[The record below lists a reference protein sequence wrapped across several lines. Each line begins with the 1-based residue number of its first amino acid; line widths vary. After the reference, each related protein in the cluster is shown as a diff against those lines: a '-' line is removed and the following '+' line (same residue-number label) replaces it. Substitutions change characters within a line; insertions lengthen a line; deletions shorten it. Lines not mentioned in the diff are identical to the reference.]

1 MTKEDIIEI
10 IKEWNYYD
18 LPEVLDRKLDITK
31 FLSWKIKKVITISGF
46 RRSGKTY
53 MLFLMAKKIGKEKTV
68 YINFEDKRL
77 SDIKFK
83 DLLDSLREYYGNK
96 KLILLLDEVQEIED
110 WGKWLRN
117 LNDLPNYLVIA
128 TGSSSKVGLEEI
140 PTELRGRSITL
151 TLFPLDF
158 EEFLIFKGE
167 KPDIPKGIILKYLK
181 EYLEFGGLPE
191 IVLEDN
197 ILKKSLYLKEYFNTF
212 VARDIIERYNILNK
226 KALDFIF
233 KYLLNSTFITYSK
246 IYRTM
251 KSLGYEIGKSTIIE
265 YLSYIE
271 KSYFSYFLPLYG
283 SIKKREQS
291 QKKVY
296 IIDNFFIKEFGTNVG
311 LSRLMENAVF
321 LELIRRKSYLF
332 KDYEV
337 FYFKTKTNKEI
348 DFLIKEGNRIKQ
360 LIQVTYANSFDEIDP
375 REYRALLDGYELFKE
390 HNPELIIIT
399 WDYEDKKELSWF
411 GKKGL
416 IKFIPLWKWLLNVG

>member
-1 MTKEDIIEI
+1 MTKDDVIEI

-18 LPEVLDRKLDITK
+18 LPEVLDRKLDVTK

-53 MLFLMAKKIGKEKTV
+53 MLFLTAKKIGKDKTV

-83 DLLDSLREYYGNK
+83 DLLDALREYYGNK
-96 KLILLLDEVQEIED
+96 NLVLLLDEVQEIED
-110 WGKWLRN
+110 WGKWLRS
-117 LNDLPNYLVIA
+117 LNDLPNYLVVA

-158 EEFLIFKGE
+158 EEFLAFKGE
-167 KPDIPKGIILKYLK
+167 KLDLPKGIILKYLK

-197 ILKKSLYLKEYFNTF
+197 TLKKSLYLKEYFNTF

-265 YLSYIE
+265 YLNYIE
-271 KSYFSYFLPLYG
+271 KSYFAYFLPIYG
-283 SIKKREQS
+283 GIKKREQG

-296 IIDNFFIKEFGTNVG
+296 IIDNFFIREFGTNVG
-311 LSRLMENAVF
+311 VGRLIENLVF
-321 LELIRRKSYLF
+321 LELIRRKSYLLEN
-332 KDYEV
+332 YEV

-375 REYRALLDGYELFKE
+375 REYRSLLDGYELFKE

-399 WDYEDKKELSWF
+399 WDYEDEKELSWF
-411 GKKGL
+411 GKNGL
-416 IKFIPLWKWLLNVG
+416 IRFIPLWKWLIRY